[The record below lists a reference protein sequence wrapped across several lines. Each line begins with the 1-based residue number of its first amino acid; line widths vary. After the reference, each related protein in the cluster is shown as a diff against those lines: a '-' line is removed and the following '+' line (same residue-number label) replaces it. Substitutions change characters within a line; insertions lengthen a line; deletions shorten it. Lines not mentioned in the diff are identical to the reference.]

1 MNEYPLFLA
10 QEMFASIFI
19 IQNVGGC
26 FITLKHILVL
36 EKIFAC
42 LLYLDILVYKLC
54 IYLFFSIFIGFG
66 YLYSAKVVWLCIH
79 AKRVKMVGW
88 FDAGR

>member
-42 LLYLDILVYKLC
+42 LLYIDILYTNCVFTY
-54 IYLFFSIFIGFG
+54 FFIII
-66 YLYSAKVVWLCIH
+66 L
-79 AKRVKMVGW
+79 
-88 FDAGR
+88 

>member
-36 EKIFAC
+36 EKIFA
-42 LLYLDILVYKLC
+42 VYY
-54 IYLFFSIFIGFG
+54 I
-66 YLYSAKVVWLCIH
+66 
-79 AKRVKMVGW
+79 
-88 FDAGR
+88 

>member
-36 EKIFAC
+36 KKMFAC
-42 LLYLDILVYKLC
+42 LLYIDILYMYTNCVFTY
-54 IYLFFSIFIGFG
+54 FFYFYRFWV
-66 YLYSAKVVWLCIH
+66 LV
-79 AKRVKMVGW
+79 
-88 FDAGR
+88 

>member
-10 QEMFASIFI
+10 QEMLASIFI

-54 IYLFFSIFIGFG
+54 IYLFFFYF
-66 YLYSAKVVWLCIH
+66 YRFWVLV
-79 AKRVKMVGW
+79 
-88 FDAGR
+88 

>member
-26 FITLKHILVL
+26 FITLKHILIL

-42 LLYLDILVYKLC
+42 LLYLDILYTNCVFTYFL
-54 IYLFFSIFIGFG
+54 SIFIGFG
-66 YLYSAKVVWLCIH
+66 YLYSKKVV
-79 AKRVKMVGW
+79 
-88 FDAGR
+88 